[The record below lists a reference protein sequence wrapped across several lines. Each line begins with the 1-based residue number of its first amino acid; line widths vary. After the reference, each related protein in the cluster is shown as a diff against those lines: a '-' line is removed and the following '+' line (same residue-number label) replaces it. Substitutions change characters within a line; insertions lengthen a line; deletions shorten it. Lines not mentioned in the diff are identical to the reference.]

1 MVTTECSEAGRKL
14 SSCWGQNSID
24 CSNAGRILQACDPS
38 QYPPDNP
45 GPPGDPP
52 PDPPADPPVL
62 IPIPAPNTPP
72 AEGYIPLYPVDN
84 DHYAYIDA
92 TGTQRL
98 VTVQPSTDNGFGPI
112 PGGAVFPF
120 AAPPNTA
127 WIRTPDTGMGGFY
140 HLIHAP
146 PNHAG
151 AA

>member
-38 QYPPDNP
+38 
-45 GPPGDPP
+45 
-52 PDPPADPPVL
+52 PADPPVL

-140 HLIHAP
+140 HLVHAP